1 MSVKYF
7 LMMMKKIS
15 FLFLLCLAGLFPFG
29 NAMAEGTDVSRPR
42 LVVGIV
48 VDQMRW
54 DYLYRYHDRYGEGGF
69 RRLMREGFSCENLMI
84 DYLPTITA
92 VGHTSVFTGTVPSIH
107 GITGNSFTLR

>member
-48 VDQMRW
+48 GDK
-54 DYLYRYHDRYGEGGF
+54 
-69 RRLMREGFSCENLMI
+69 I
-84 DYLPTITA
+84 
-92 VGHTSVFTGTVPSIH
+92 
-107 GITGNSFTLR
+107 